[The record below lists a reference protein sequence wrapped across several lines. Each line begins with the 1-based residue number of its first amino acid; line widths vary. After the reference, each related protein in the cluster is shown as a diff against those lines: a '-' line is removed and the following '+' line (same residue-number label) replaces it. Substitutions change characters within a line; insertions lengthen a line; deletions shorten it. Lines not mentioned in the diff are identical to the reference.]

1 MSDQQKPNWQPTG
14 LTLKAFEI
22 ASHEH
27 REHVRK
33 GTSIPYIS
41 HLLAVSALVIEH
53 GGTEV
58 QAAAAL
64 LHDVLEDTE
73 VDEFMLR
80 ALIDRPVVDIVVAC
94 SDTQTKP
101 KPPWRKRKEKYLK
114 HLREMIAEPEVN
126 PAILVALADK
136 VHNAETTSDMV
147 LHKGKT
153 AKEIYD
159 DPNFNARVDEQ
170 QWWYE
175 SLVAE
180 FRKSNVAPG
189 LVDRLDRAVKA
200 IFQKPTAKE
209 NKWRKSSQL

>member
-14 LTLKAFEI
+14 LIEGAFEI

-27 REHVRK
+27 RDCVRK

-53 GGTEV
+53 GGDEV

-80 ALIDRPVVDIVVAC
+80 AFIDRPVVDIVVAC
-94 SDTQTKP
+94 SDTQKFP
-101 KPPWRKRKEKYLK
+101 KPPWRERKEKYLV
-114 HLREMIAEPEVN
+114 HLREMISQPKLD

-136 VHNAETTSDMV
+136 VHNAETTANMV
-147 LHKGKT
+147 LLDGLT
-153 AKEIYD
+153 AE
-159 DPNFNARVDEQ
+159 
-170 QWWYE
+170 
-175 SLVAE
+175 
-180 FRKSNVAPG
+180 
-189 LVDRLDRAVKA
+189 
-200 IFQKPTAKE
+200 
-209 NKWRKSSQL
+209 

>member
-33 GTSIPYIS
+33 GSSIPYIS

-53 GGTEV
+53 GGSEV

-73 VDEFMLR
+73 VDELMLR
-80 ALIDRPVVDIVVAC
+80 ALIDRPVVDIVVSC
-94 SDTQTKP
+94 TDTQKFP
-101 KPPWRKRKEKYLK
+101 KPPWRGRKDKYLK

-136 VHNAETTSDMV
+136 VHNAETTADTV

-153 AKEIYD
+153 AEEIYD
-159 DPNFNARVDEQ
+159 DPNFNAKVGEQ
-170 QWWYE
+170 KWWYE
-175 SLVAE
+175 SLVDE
-180 FRKSNVAPG
+180 FRKSKIAPD

-200 IFQKPTAKE
+200 IF
-209 NKWRKSSQL
+209 N

>member
-14 LTLKAFEI
+14 LIEEAFNI
-22 ASHEH
+22 ASHGH
-27 REHVRK
+27 RDCVRK

-41 HLLAVSALVIEH
+41 HLLAVSAFVIEH
-53 GGTEV
+53 GGSEV

-73 VDEFMLR
+73 IDEFMLR
-80 ALIDRPVVDIVVAC
+80 ALIERPVVDIVVAC
-94 SDTQTKP
+94 SDTQKKP
-101 KPPWRKRKEKYLK
+101 KPAWRPRKEKYLK

-136 VHNAETTSDMV
+136 VHNAETTADTV

-159 DPNFNARVDEQ
+159 DPNFNARVGEQ
-170 QWWYE
+170 KWWYE
-175 SLVAE
+175 SLVTE
-180 FRKSNVAPG
+180 FHKSKVAPD
-189 LVDRLDRAVKA
+189 LVDRLDRAVKV
-200 IFQKPTAKE
+200 IFK
-209 NKWRKSSQL
+209 

>member
-1 MSDQQKPNWQPTG
+1 MNKVFKPNWQPTG
-14 LTLKAFEI
+14 VIEEAFNI
-22 ASHEH
+22 ASHGH
-27 REHVRK
+27 RDIVRK

-53 GGTEV
+53 RATEV

-73 VDEFMLR
+73 IDEFFLR

-94 SDTQTKP
+94 SDTQIFP
-101 KPPWRKRKEKYLK
+101 KPPWRERKEKYLK

-136 VHNAETTSDMV
+136 VHNAETTADMV

-159 DPNFNARVDEQ
+159 DPNFNAKVDEQ
-170 QWWYE
+170 KWWYE
-175 SLVAE
+175 GLVTE
-180 FRKSNVAPG
+180 FRKSNVAPD

-200 IFQKPTAKE
+200 IF
-209 NKWRKSSQL
+209 N

>member
-1 MSDQQKPNWQPTG
+1 MTDQTKPNWQPTG
-14 LTLKAFEI
+14 LIQEAFNI

-27 REHVRK
+27 REHVKK

-53 GGTEV
+53 GGSEV
-58 QAAAAL
+58 QAAAAV

-73 VDEFMLR
+73 VDDFMLR

-94 SDTQTKP
+94 TETQKFP
-101 KPPWRKRKEKYLK
+101 KPPWRGRKEKYLK

-136 VHNAETTSDMV
+136 VHNAETTSDTV
-147 LHKGKT
+147 SHKGKT
-153 AKEIYD
+153 AEEIYD
-159 DPNFNARVDEQ
+159 DPNFNARVGEQ
-170 QWWYE
+170 KWWYE
-175 SLVAE
+175 SLVTE
-180 FRKSNVAPG
+180 FQKSKVAPD

-200 IFQKPTAKE
+200 IF
-209 NKWRKSSQL
+209 N

>member
-14 LTLKAFEI
+14 LIEEAFNI
-22 ASHEH
+22 ASHGH
-27 REHVRK
+27 RDCVRK

-53 GGTEV
+53 GGSEV

-73 VDEFMLR
+73 IDEFMLR

-94 SDTQTKP
+94 SDTQKKP
-101 KPPWRKRKEKYLK
+101 KPAWRPRKEKYLK

-136 VHNAETTSDMV
+136 VHNAETTADTV

-159 DPNFNARVDEQ
+159 DPNFNARVGEQ
-170 QWWYE
+170 KWWYE
-175 SLVAE
+175 SLVTE
-180 FRKSNVAPG
+180 FHKSKVAPD
-189 LVDRLDRAVKA
+189 LVDRLDRAVKV
-200 IFQKPTAKE
+200 IFK
-209 NKWRKSSQL
+209 

>member
-1 MSDQQKPNWQPTG
+1 MSDQQEPNWQPTG
-14 LTLKAFEI
+14 LIEGAFEI

-27 REHVRK
+27 RDCVKK

-53 GGTEV
+53 GGNEV
-58 QAAAAL
+58 QASAAL
-64 LHDVLEDTE
+64 LHDVIEDTA
-73 VDEFMLR
+73 VDESMLI
-80 ALIDRPVVDIVVAC
+80 ASVDRQVTEIVVAC
-94 SDTQTKP
+94 SDSFEKP
-101 KPPWRKRKEKYLK
+101 KKPWRPRKEKYLQ

-136 VHNAETTSDMV
+136 VHNAETTADMV

-159 DPNFNARVDEQ
+159 DPNFNAKVGEQ
-170 QWWYE
+170 KWWYE
-175 SLVAE
+175 SLVTE
-180 FRKSNVAPG
+180 FRKSTVAPD

-200 IFQKPTAKE
+200 IF
-209 NKWRKSSQL
+209 N

>member
-14 LTLKAFEI
+14 LIEEAFNI
-22 ASHEH
+22 ASHGH
-27 REHVRK
+27 RDCVRK

-73 VDEFMLR
+73 IDEFMLR

-94 SDTQTKP
+94 SDTQKFP
-101 KPPWRKRKEKYLK
+101 KPPWRERKEKYLT

-136 VHNAETTSDMV
+136 VHNAETTSDTV
-147 LHKGKT
+147 LHKSKT

-159 DPNFNARVDEQ
+159 DPNFNARVGEQ
-170 QWWYE
+170 KWWYE
-175 SLVAE
+175 SLVTE
-180 FRKSNVAPG
+180 FHKSRVAPD
-189 LVDRLDRAVKA
+189 LVDRLDRAVQV
-200 IFQKPTAKE
+200 IFK
-209 NKWRKSSQL
+209 

>member
-14 LTLKAFEI
+14 VIEEAFNI
-22 ASHEH
+22 ASHGH
-27 REHVRK
+27 RDCVRK
-33 GTSIPYIS
+33 GTNTPYIS

-53 GGTEV
+53 RGTEV

-73 VDEFMLR
+73 IDEFFLR

-94 SDTQTKP
+94 SDTQIFP
-101 KPPWRKRKEKYLK
+101 KPPWRERKEKYLK

-136 VHNAETTSDMV
+136 VHNAETTADMV

-159 DPNFNARVDEQ
+159 DPNFNAKVDEQ
-170 QWWYE
+170 KWWYE
-175 SLVAE
+175 GLVNE
-180 FRKSNVAPG
+180 FRKSEVAPD
-189 LVDRLDRAVKA
+189 LVDRLDRAVKS
-200 IFQKPTAKE
+200 IF
-209 NKWRKSSQL
+209 N

>member
-14 LTLKAFEI
+14 LIEEAFNI
-22 ASHEH
+22 ASHGH
-27 REHVRK
+27 RDCVRK

-73 VDEFMLR
+73 IDEFMLR

-94 SDTQTKP
+94 SDTQKFP
-101 KPPWRKRKEKYLK
+101 KPPWRERKEKYLK

-126 PAILVALADK
+126 PATLVALADK
-136 VHNAETTSDMV
+136 VHNAETTSDTV
-147 LHKGKT
+147 SHKGKT
-153 AKEIYD
+153 AEEIYD
-159 DPNFNARVDEQ
+159 DPNFNARVGEQ
-170 QWWYE
+170 KWWYE
-175 SLVAE
+175 SLVTE
-180 FRKSNVAPG
+180 FHKSRVAPD
-189 LVDRLDRAVKA
+189 LVDRLDRAVQV
-200 IFQKPTAKE
+200 IFK
-209 NKWRKSSQL
+209 

>member
-14 LTLKAFEI
+14 VIEEAFNI
-22 ASHEH
+22 ASHGH
-27 REHVRK
+27 RDCVRK
-33 GTSIPYIS
+33 GSSPPYIS

-53 GGTEV
+53 RGTEV

-73 VDEFMLR
+73 IDEFFLR

-94 SDTQTKP
+94 SDTQIFP
-101 KPPWRKRKEKYLK
+101 KPPWRERKEKYLK

-136 VHNAETTSDMV
+136 VHNAETTADMV

-159 DPNFNARVDEQ
+159 DPNFNAKVDEQ
-170 QWWYE
+170 KWWYE
-175 SLVAE
+175 GLVTE
-180 FRKSNVAPG
+180 FRKSNVAPD
-189 LVDRLDRAVKA
+189 LVDRLDRAVKS
-200 IFQKPTAKE
+200 IF
-209 NKWRKSSQL
+209 N

>member
-14 LTLKAFEI
+14 LIEEAFNI
-22 ASHEH
+22 ASHGH
-27 REHVRK
+27 RDCVRK

-53 GGTEV
+53 GGDEV

-80 ALIDRPVVDIVVAC
+80 AFIDRPVVDIVVAC
-94 SDTQTKP
+94 SDTQKKP
-101 KPPWRKRKEKYLK
+101 KPAWRPRKEKYLQ

-136 VHNAETTSDMV
+136 VHNAETTADTV

-159 DPNFNARVDEQ
+159 DPNFNAKVGEQ
-170 QWWYE
+170 KWWCE
-175 SLVAE
+175 SLVTE
-180 FRKSNVAPG
+180 FHKSKVAPG
-189 LVDRLDRAVKA
+189 LVDRLDRAVKV
-200 IFQKPTAKE
+200 IFK
-209 NKWRKSSQL
+209 

>member
-1 MSDQQKPNWQPTG
+1 MNREQTPNWQTTG
-14 LTLKAFEI
+14 VIKGAFEI

-27 REHVRK
+27 RDCVRK

-53 GGTEV
+53 GGSEV

-73 VDEFMLR
+73 IDELMLR
-80 ALIDRPVVDIVVAC
+80 ALIDQLVVDIVVAC
-94 SDTQTKP
+94 SDTQKFP
-101 KPPWRKRKEKYLK
+101 KPPWRERKEKYLK
-114 HLREMIAEPEVN
+114 HLREMMAEPEEN
-126 PAILVALADK
+126 PAILVALSDK
-136 VHNAETTSDMV
+136 VHNAETTADMV
-147 LHKGKT
+147 LFKGKT

-170 QWWYE
+170 KWWYE

-180 FRKSNVAPG
+180 FRKSNVAPQ
-189 LVDRLDRAVKA
+189 LVDRLGRAVKS
-200 IFQKPTAKE
+200 IF
-209 NKWRKSSQL
+209 N

>member
-14 LTLKAFEI
+14 LIEEAFNI
-22 ASHEH
+22 ASHGH
-27 REHVRK
+27 RDCVRK

-73 VDEFMLR
+73 IDEFMLR

-94 SDTQTKP
+94 SDTQKFP
-101 KPPWRKRKEKYLK
+101 KPPWRERKEKYLV
-114 HLREMIAEPEVN
+114 HLQEMISQPKLD

-136 VHNAETTSDMV
+136 VHNAETTANMV
-147 LHKGKT
+147 LLDGLT
-153 AKEIYD
+153 AEEIFLTGT
-159 DPNFNARVDEQ
+159 FNANASEQ
-170 QWWYE
+170 KWWYS
-175 SLVAE
+175 SLVTE
-180 FRKSNVAPG
+180 FRKSSVAPK
-189 LVDRLDRAVKA
+189 LVERLDRAVKV
-200 IFQKPTAKE
+200 IFK
-209 NKWRKSSQL
+209 

>member
-1 MSDQQKPNWQPTG
+1 MSDQQDPNWQPTG
-14 LTLKAFEI
+14 LIEGAFEI

-27 REHVRK
+27 RDCVKK

-58 QAAAAL
+58 QAGAAL
-64 LHDVLEDTE
+64 LHDVIEDTDLKDIFFFGSL
-73 VDEFMLR
+73 VGPDV
-80 ALIDRPVVDIVVAC
+80 AAIVVAC
-94 SDTQTKP
+94 TDAFEDP
-101 KPPWRKRKEKYLK
+101 KPSWRPRKEKYLM
-114 HLREMIAEPEVN
+114 HLQEMIAEPEVN

-159 DPNFNARVDEQ
+159 DPNFNAKVGEQ
-170 QWWYE
+170 KWWYE
-175 SLVAE
+175 SLVTE
-180 FRKSNVAPG
+180 FRKSTVAPD

-200 IFQKPTAKE
+200 IF
-209 NKWRKSSQL
+209 N

>member
-1 MSDQQKPNWQPTG
+1 MSEPQKPDWQPTEI
-14 LTLKAFEI
+14 LETAFGV
-22 ASHEH
+22 ASWAHKDC
-27 REHVRK
+27 VRK

-53 GGTEV
+53 GGDEV

-80 ALIDRPVVDIVVAC
+80 AFIDRPVVDIVVAC
-94 SDTQTKP
+94 SDTQKKP
-101 KPPWRKRKEKYLK
+101 KPPWRERKEKYLK

-136 VHNAETTSDMV
+136 VHNAETTADTV

-159 DPNFNARVDEQ
+159 DPNFNAKVGEQ
-170 QWWYE
+170 KWWYE
-175 SLVAE
+175 SLVTE
-180 FRKSNVAPG
+180 FHKSKVAPG
-189 LVDRLDRAVKA
+189 LVERLDRAVKV
-200 IFQKPTAKE
+200 IFK
-209 NKWRKSSQL
+209 

>member
-1 MSDQQKPNWQPTG
+1 MSGQQKPNWQPTG

-33 GTSIPYIS
+33 GSSIPYIS

-53 GGTEV
+53 GGSEV

-80 ALIDRPVVDIVVAC
+80 ALIDRPVVDIVVSC
-94 SDTQTKP
+94 TDTQKFP
-101 KPPWRKRKEKYLK
+101 KPPWRGRKEKYLK

-136 VHNAETTSDMV
+136 VHNAETTADMV

-159 DPNFNARVDEQ
+159 DPNFNAKVGEQ
-170 QWWYE
+170 KWWYE
-175 SLVAE
+175 SLVDE
-180 FRKSNVAPG
+180 FRKSKIAPD

-200 IFQKPTAKE
+200 IF
-209 NKWRKSSQL
+209 N